1 MLEKEKFPQDYFP
14 EVGAGPG
21 RAARPPRSGR
31 SRRSVP
37 GAWRVPG
44 CFQGQVHWRPRTRAA
59 PRPARLW
66 GGGRTV
72 SSAAS
77 CPGCPGGLWPASRR
91 GGRRAQPGSG
101 SAGSPA
107 PAQRLCCPAH
117 VRLRGAGGGE
127 AGPRLVALGGRGV
140 SVALAVGFFAHR
152 TRDLDSGTSQQCQN
166 QHSRGFLALCDPR
179 GAPGLA
185 TPSCAVCRTTA
196 AWEGRLPPA
205 APWLAELEPRA
216 AAPRGHVPRSLP
228 AVPESRSATGR
239 LAPWSL
245 LLSRRPPGLRA
256 GARQGHN
263 FISWLYDPSRSEG
276 AVAPGRMGTS
286 VTPGCGF
293 PSIVPDRGPDV
304 RGPASR
310 PGCPWLSSGAWR
322 GRCPESSGS
331 SSSHPA
337 RAQPCLNAGGPP
349 GDGVWR
355 PVLRQQGLSSRCQ
368 SPVMAEHRPLPTQVH
383 PGSPASHGAGTQGQQ
398 WRAGRLHRDSKPP
411 ACGGRGPPRLHPS
424 AHP

>member
-21 RAARPPRSGR
+21 RQAAAERPEQALRPGGVASPWLFPGTGALAAPHTGCAPARAAMGWR
-31 SRRSVP
+31 ADCELGCFVP
-37 GAWRVPG
+37 GVPG
-44 CFQGQVHWRPRTRAA
+44 GPLAGVSQRRPQGTAGERLSGEPG
-59 PRPARLW
+59 AR
-66 GGGRTV
+66 
-72 SSAAS
+72 
-77 CPGCPGGLWPASRR
+77 
-91 GGRRAQPGSG
+91 
-101 SAGSPA
+101 
-107 PAQRLCCPAH
+107 

-196 AWEGRLPPA
+196 AREGRLPPA

-293 PSIVPDRGPDV
+293 PSIVPDRGPAV

-355 PVLRQQGLSSRCQ
+355 PVLRRQGLSSRCQ

>member
-21 RAARPPRSGR
+21 RQAAAERPEQALRPGGVASPWLFPGTGALAAPHTGCAPARAAMGWR
-31 SRRSVP
+31 ADCELGCFVP
-37 GAWRVPG
+37 GVPG
-44 CFQGQVHWRPRTRAA
+44 GPLAGVSQRRPQGTAGERLSGEPG
-59 PRPARLW
+59 AR
-66 GGGRTV
+66 
-72 SSAAS
+72 
-77 CPGCPGGLWPASRR
+77 
-91 GGRRAQPGSG
+91 
-101 SAGSPA
+101 
-107 PAQRLCCPAH
+107 

-196 AWEGRLPPA
+196 AREGRLPPA

-304 RGPASR
+304 RGPTSR
-310 PGCPWLSSGAWR
+310 PAAL
-322 GRCPESSGS
+322 
-331 SSSHPA
+331 
-337 RAQPCLNAGGPP
+337 
-349 GDGVWR
+349 
-355 PVLRQQGLSSRCQ
+355 
-368 SPVMAEHRPLPTQVH
+368 
-383 PGSPASHGAGTQGQQ
+383 GSPLELGGGDARKALE
-398 WRAGRLHRDSKPP
+398 AP
-411 ACGGRGPPRLHPS
+411 APTPHERSRV
-424 AHP
+424 

>member
-21 RAARPPRSGR
+21 RQAAAERPEQALRPGGVASPWLFPGTGALAAPHTGCAPARAAMGWRADCELSCF
-31 SRRSVP
+31 VP
-37 GAWRVPG
+37 GVPRG
-44 CFQGQVHWRPRTRAA
+44 PLAGVSQRRPQGTAGE
-59 PRPARLW
+59 RLS
-66 GGGRTV
+66 GE
-72 SSAAS
+72 
-77 CPGCPGGLWPASRR
+77 PG
-91 GGRRAQPGSG
+91 
-101 SAGSPA
+101 
-107 PAQRLCCPAH
+107 AH

-196 AWEGRLPPA
+196 AREGRLPPA

-216 AAPRGHVPRSLP
+216 AAPRGHVPRGLP

-256 GARQGHN
+256 GTRQGHN
-263 FISWLYDPSRSEG
+263 FIIWLYEPSRSEG

-355 PVLRQQGLSSRCQ
+355 PVLRRQGLSSRCQ

-411 ACGGRGPPRLHPS
+411 ARGGRGPPRLHPS

>member
-21 RAARPPRSGR
+21 RQAAAERPEQALRPGGVASPWLFPGTGALVAPHTGCAPARAAMGWR
-31 SRRSVP
+31 ADCELGCFVP
-37 GAWRVPG
+37 GVPG
-44 CFQGQVHWRPRTRAA
+44 GPLAGVSQRRPQGTAGERLSGEPG
-59 PRPARLW
+59 ARVW
-66 GGGRTV
+66 
-72 SSAAS
+72 
-77 CPGCPGGLWPASRR
+77 
-91 GGRRAQPGSG
+91 
-101 SAGSPA
+101 
-107 PAQRLCCPAH
+107 
-117 VRLRGAGGGE
+117 LRGAGGGE

-185 TPSCAVCRTTA
+185 TPSRAVCRTTA
-196 AWEGRLPPA
+196 AREGRLPPA

-355 PVLRQQGLSSRCQ
+355 PVLRRQGLSSRCQ

-411 ACGGRGPPRLHPS
+411 ARGGRGPPRLHPS

>member
-21 RAARPPRSGR
+21 RQAAAERPEQALRPGGVASPWLFPGTGALAAPHTGCAPARAAMGWR
-31 SRRSVP
+31 ADCELGCFVP
-37 GAWRVPG
+37 GVPG
-44 CFQGQVHWRPRTRAA
+44 GPLAGVSQRRPQGTAGERLSGEPG
-59 PRPARLW
+59 AR
-66 GGGRTV
+66 
-72 SSAAS
+72 
-77 CPGCPGGLWPASRR
+77 
-91 GGRRAQPGSG
+91 
-101 SAGSPA
+101 
-107 PAQRLCCPAH
+107 

-355 PVLRQQGLSSRCQ
+355 PVLRRQGLSSRCQ

-398 WRAGRLHRDSKPP
+398 WRAGRLHRDSKLP

>member
-21 RAARPPRSGR
+21 RQAAAERPEQALRPGGVASPWLFPGTGALVAPHTGCAPARAAMGWR
-31 SRRSVP
+31 ADCELGCFVP
-37 GAWRVPG
+37 GVPG
-44 CFQGQVHWRPRTRAA
+44 GPLAGVSQRRPQGTAGERLSGEPG
-59 PRPARLW
+59 ARVW
-66 GGGRTV
+66 
-72 SSAAS
+72 
-77 CPGCPGGLWPASRR
+77 
-91 GGRRAQPGSG
+91 
-101 SAGSPA
+101 
-107 PAQRLCCPAH
+107 
-117 VRLRGAGGGE
+117 LRGAGGGE

-196 AWEGRLPPA
+196 AREGRLPPA

-216 AAPRGHVPRSLP
+216 AAPRGHVPRGLP

-263 FISWLYDPSRSEG
+263 FISWLYDPSRNEG

-355 PVLRQQGLSSRCQ
+355 PVLRRQGLSSRCQ

-411 ACGGRGPPRLHPS
+411 ARGGRGPPRLHPS

>member
-21 RAARPPRSGR
+21 RQAAAERPEQALRPGGVASPWLFPGTGALAAPHTGCAPARAAMRWRADCELGCF
-31 SRRSVP
+31 VP
-37 GAWRVPG
+37 GVPRG
-44 CFQGQVHWRPRTRAA
+44 PLAGVSQRRPQGTAGERLSGEPG
-59 PRPARLW
+59 AR
-66 GGGRTV
+66 
-72 SSAAS
+72 
-77 CPGCPGGLWPASRR
+77 
-91 GGRRAQPGSG
+91 
-101 SAGSPA
+101 
-107 PAQRLCCPAH
+107 
-117 VRLRGAGGGE
+117 VRLRGSGGGE

-185 TPSCAVCRTTA
+185 TPSRAVCRTTA
-196 AWEGRLPPA
+196 AREGRLPPA

-355 PVLRQQGLSSRCQ
+355 PVLRRQGLSSRCQ

-411 ACGGRGPPRLHPS
+411 ACGGHGPPRLHPS

>member
-21 RAARPPRSGR
+21 RQAAAERPEQALRPGGVASPWLFPGTGALAAPHTGCAPARAAMRWRADCELGCF
-31 SRRSVP
+31 VP
-37 GAWRVPG
+37 GVPRG
-44 CFQGQVHWRPRTRAA
+44 PLAGVSQRRPQGTAGERLSGEPG
-59 PRPARLW
+59 AR
-66 GGGRTV
+66 
-72 SSAAS
+72 
-77 CPGCPGGLWPASRR
+77 
-91 GGRRAQPGSG
+91 
-101 SAGSPA
+101 
-107 PAQRLCCPAH
+107 

-293 PSIVPDRGPDV
+293 PSIVPDRGPAV

>member
-21 RAARPPRSGR
+21 RQAAAERPEQALRPGGVASPWLFPGTGALAAPHTGCALARAAMRWRADCELGCF
-31 SRRSVP
+31 VP
-37 GAWRVPG
+37 GVPRG
-44 CFQGQVHWRPRTRAA
+44 PLAGVSQRRPQGTAGERLSGEPG
-59 PRPARLW
+59 AR
-66 GGGRTV
+66 
-72 SSAAS
+72 
-77 CPGCPGGLWPASRR
+77 
-91 GGRRAQPGSG
+91 
-101 SAGSPA
+101 
-107 PAQRLCCPAH
+107 

-152 TRDLDSGTSQQCQN
+152 TRDLDSGTCQQRQN
-166 QHSRGFLALCDPR
+166 QHSRGFRALCDPR

-196 AWEGRLPPA
+196 AREGRLPPA

-216 AAPRGHVPRSLP
+216 AAPRGHVPRGLP

-256 GARQGHN
+256 GTRQGHN
-263 FISWLYDPSRSEG
+263 FIIWLYEPSRSEG

-355 PVLRQQGLSSRCQ
+355 PVLRRQGLSSRCQ

-411 ACGGRGPPRLHPS
+411 ARGGRGPPRLHPS